1 MKGDLI
7 FTIIEG
13 ELELENQSAQGN
25 LQPTNAELTKF
36 QK

>member
-7 FTIIEG
+7 ITIIEG
-13 ELELENQSAQGN
+13 ELGSENQSAQGN
-25 LQPTNAELTKF
+25 LQPTNAELMKF